1 MAEILG
7 VVTGALQL
15 VETALKARDYVK
27 DFRNAP
33 AEQQKLFSEMTTLKS
48 LLEEFQKRVGASDV
62 TGTLQHMVVPLA
74 RFTTVMEKFTV
85 KFGVADGRWSQLSK
99 RLTWTLWNKTEAKEY
114 IVEFESIKS
123 LLNAWLAVGI
133 WDAGQEHKKDH
144 AAILSAVDNNA
155 REQQDHNNAGKK
167 KQIMDWIT
175 SLNFFQRQADIFSL
189 WQPGT
194 GQWLLSNPKFYKWE
208 SVPGQIL
215 WCRGIPG
222 AGKTIL
228 SSLVIHHLRDQFRD
242 GNIGVACI
250 YLDHKETEAQTPVNL
265 LAGLWKQLVVDKPL
279 TIAVQELYRHHQQR
293 DTSPVIDEV
302 FSILQAA
309 VAERSGV
316 YFVIDALDEYPEH
329 QRNILLRYLSRL
341 QAPTI
346 SFLITS
352 RPHVTLAPFFTEPQT
367 LEILATGGR
376 YWSICG

>member
-1 MAEILG
+1 RS
-7 VVTGALQL
+7 
-15 VETALKARDYVK
+15 KA
-27 DFRNAP
+27 
-33 AEQQKLFSEMTTLKS
+33 
-48 LLEEFQKRVGASDV
+48 
-62 TGTLQHMVVPLA
+62 
-74 RFTTVMEKFTV
+74 
-85 KFGVADGRWSQLSK
+85 
-99 RLTWTLWNKTEAKEY
+99 TE
-114 IVEFESIKS
+114 
-123 LLNAWLAVGI
+123 
-133 WDAGQEHKKDH
+133 
-144 AAILSAVDNNA
+144 
-155 REQQDHNNAGKK
+155 K

-175 SLNFFQRQADIFSL
+175 SLNFFQRQADIFGL

-194 GQWLLSNPKFYKWE
+194 GQWLLSDPKFYTWE

-250 YLDHKETEAQTPVNL
+250 YLNHKETEAQTPVNL

-302 FSILQAA
+302 FGILQAA
-309 VAERSGV
+309 VAERSRV

-341 QAPTI
+341 QAST
-346 SFLITS
+346 SSLITS
-352 RPHVTLAPFFTEPQT
+352 RPHVTLDPFFAEPHT
-367 LEILATGGR
+367 LEIYATEVDIGRYVDNQIEISSRLFRHVRTQPALRDEIRAKIVGKVNGVFLLAKLHLQSLATKNTIKAVRDALLHLPTDLKDTYDDAMLRINSQNDDDRQLALRALTWVAYAKRPLFVGELQEALAIEPSATSLDADNLLDLGIVLSVCAGLIVVDETLPVVR
-376 YWSICG
+376 LIHYTTQHYF